1 MGTSSM
7 ATLLSLA
14 SVAERLSCSQRTV
27 RRLVKRGLLKAI
39 RLPGSAGRALV
50 RVTEDELSRFIRE
63 EAESAST

>member
-27 RRLVKRGLLKAI
+27 RRLVKSGLLKAI
-39 RLPGSAGRALV
+39 RLPGSAERALV
-50 RVTEDELSRFIRE
+50 RVTEEELRRFVQE
-63 EAESAST
+63 AAESAAS